1 VDAGDAAR
9 ETLARLVDRLRQA
22 RADLADVL
30 DEPLMARTEI
40 LDQRRARRLQLA
52 VDIGHAARETLAD
65 FAGRLVQ
72 RVRQARA
79 DLANLLDETLV
90 ACAEI
95 LDQRRTRRLQLAV
108 DVGDAARKTFAHLAG
123 RFIQR
128 VRQARADLA
137 NLLDETL
144 VARAEILDQRRTRR
158 LQLAV
163 DVGDA
168 ARETFA
174 HLAGRFIQ
182 RLRQARADLANLL
195 DETLVAR
202 AEILDQRRAR
212 RLQSAVGVGHAAR
225 KTFACLVYRLR
236 QTGPDVVDLP
246 DHALVMGAELL
257 DERRARRLQPVID
270 I

>member
-65 FAGRLVQ
+65 FAGRLV
-72 RVRQARA
+72 
-79 DLANLLDETLV
+79 
-90 ACAEI
+90 
-95 LDQRRTRRLQLAV
+95 
-108 DVGDAARKTFAHLAG
+108 
-123 RFIQR
+123 QR

-270 I
+270 IDNAAGEAFSNFAGRIVQRLRQARTDLIDLLDE